1 MTQRIRSAEGVLRV
15 IPPPGHPAILPK
27 SGEPNVLITSA
38 LPYCNNVPHLG
49 NIIGSTLSADVFSRY
64 SRTRNRTTLYI
75 CGTDEYGT
83 ATETQALK
91 EGITPRELCD
101 KYNLVHKA
109 TYEWFDIGFDHFG
122 RTSTPLHTEISQEIY
137 SNLGKHNLLERQ
149 NKAQTYCEGCPK
161 FLADRFVEGICPH
174 CGYEDARGDQCDNCT
189 RTLDAIELIKPRCL
203 VDKTHIVTTRTSAH
217 MYYKLNE
224 VQQRTI
230 DWIKRSWKAG
240 RWSSNSVINSDGE
253 IIDARLNSGLYPTPL
268 TRDLKWGVPVPVEG
282 EDEHG
287 MQGKVLYVWVGAQIF
302 SMLTPFD
309 TLVFQFDAPIG
320 YPSITAN
327 YTPEWKK
334 WWFNPRDVKLYQFM
348 GKDNVYFH
356 TVYWP
361 SVQIGDGRDWT
372 MLHHVSSTEYLN
384 YEGGKFSKSR
394 GRGVFGP
401 AAKETGIPASVWRYY
416 LLSARPE
423 NADSTFSWAEC
434 IAANNNILLNNFGN
448 FVNRA
453 LKFVASQYDSVL
465 PDGGDAPGPL
475 SADDTVDA
483 NFIQEVNELLKV
495 YIDAM
500 EAVKLRLGLQTVML
514 ISGVGNT
521 YLQASGLNKALMTE
535 NPVRC
540 AQVLSRAVNLIYV
553 LSTLI
558 YPFMPAT
565 SEAILDQLNAPA
577 RAVPDVLSN
586 DILAGH
592 TIGKP
597 VHLFKKIEENMA
609 ETFRSKFGGM
619 DPQPE
624 AADPLKAPPL
634 SKRQAA
640 AAKKAATKVDSG
652 PKSPEYLALE
662 AKIQEQGA
670 HVRSLKG
677 QVPKTSE
684 IDAQIAAA
692 VDVLK
697 GLKLE
702 LEGLK

>member
-1 MTQRIRSAEGVLRV
+1 MSQKIRSAEGVLRV

-27 SGEPNVLITSA
+27 SGEPNILITSA

-101 KYNLVHKA
+101 KYHLVHKD

-122 RTSTPLHTEISQEIY
+122 RTSTPLHTEISQEIFT
-137 SNLGKHNLLERQ
+137 NLGKHDLLEKQ

-161 FLADRFVEGICPH
+161 FLADRFVEGICPY

-189 RTLDAIELIKPRCL
+189 RTLDAIELLKPRCL
-203 VDKTHIVTTRTSAH
+203 VDKTHTVTTRTSAH
-217 MYYKLNE
+217 MYFRLNE

-240 RWSSNSVINSDGE
+240 KWSSNSVINNDGE
-253 IIDARLNSGLYPTPL
+253 IIDARLISGLYPTPL
-268 TRDLKWGVPVPVEG
+268 TRDLKWGVPVPIEG
-282 EDEHG
+282 DDEFG
-287 MQGKVLYVWVGAQIF
+287 MEGKVLYVW
-302 SMLTPFD
+302 
-309 TLVFQFDAPIG
+309 FDAPIG

-327 YTPEWKK
+327 YTPEWKQ
-334 WWFNPRDVKLYQFM
+334 WWFNPQDVKLYQFM

-361 SVQIGDGRDWT
+361 SVQLGDGRDWT
-372 MLHHVSSTEYLN
+372 MLHHVNSTEYLN

-448 FVNRA
+448 FVNRT
-453 LKFVASQYDSVL
+453 LKFVASQYNGVL

-475 SADDTVDA
+475 SVTDTVDA
-483 NFIQEVNELLKV
+483 KFVEEVNELLKV

-500 EAVKLRLGLQTVML
+500 EAVKIRLGLQTVML
-514 ISGVGNT
+514 ISGHGNT
-521 YLQASGLNKALMTE
+521 YLQGSGLNKALMTE

-565 SEAILDQLNAPA
+565 SEAILAQLNAPA
-577 RAVPDVLSN
+577 RAVPDVLST

-592 TIGKP
+592 VIGKP
-597 VHLFKKIEENMA
+597 EHLFKKIEENMA
-609 ETFRSKFGGM
+609 ETFRLKFGGI

-624 AADPLKAPPL
+624 AAADPLQAAPPPPL

-640 AAKKAATKVDSG
+640 AAKKAALATKVDNT

-662 AKIQEQGA
+662 AKIQEQGLN
-670 HVRSLKG
+670 VRTLKG

-684 IDAQIAAA
+684 VDAQIAAA

-702 LEGLK
+702 LESLPRS

>member
-1 MTQRIRSAEGVLRV
+1 MTQKIRSAEGVLRI
-15 IPPPGHPAILPK
+15 IPEPGHPAILPK

-101 KYNLVHKA
+101 KYHLVHKA

-122 RTSTPLHTEISQEIY
+122 RTSTPLHTEISQEIF
-137 SNLGKHNLLERQ
+137 SNLGNHGLLEKQ
-149 NKAQTYCEGCPK
+149 VKAQTYCEGCPK

-203 VDKTHIVTTRTSAH
+203 VDKTHVVTTRTSAH

-224 VQQRTI
+224 VQQRSVE
-230 DWIKRSWKAG
+230 WIKRSSKAG
-240 RWSSNSVINSDGE
+240 KWSSNSVINGDGE
-253 IIDARLNSGLYPTPL
+253 IIDARLISGLYPTPL
-268 TRDLKWGVPVPVEG
+268 TRDLKWGVPVPVEEG
-282 EDEHG
+282 DEFG
-287 MQGKVLYVWVGAQIF
+287 MKGKVLYVW
-302 SMLTPFD
+302 
-309 TLVFQFDAPIG
+309 FDAPIG

-334 WWFNPRDVKLYQFM
+334 WWFNPENVKLYQFM

-356 TVYWP
+356 CVYWP

-372 MLHHVSSTEYLN
+372 MLHHISSTEYLN

-416 LLSARPE
+416 LLSSRPE

-434 IAANNNILLNNFGN
+434 ISANNNILLNNFGN
-448 FVNRA
+448 FVNRT
-453 LKFVASQYDSVL
+453 LKFVASQYASVL
-465 PDGGDAPGPL
+465 PDGGDTPGPL
-475 SADDTVDA
+475 SIDDPVDA
-483 NFIQEVNELLKV
+483 KFLQDVNELLKV

-500 EAVKLRLGLQTVML
+500 DAVKLRLGLQTVML
-514 ISGVGNT
+514 ISGHGNT
-521 YLQASGLNKALMTE
+521 YLQASGLNKALMAE

-565 SEAILDQLNAPA
+565 SEAILVQLNAPA

-586 DILAGH
+586 DILSGH
-592 TIGKP
+592 MIGKP
-597 VHLFKKIEENMA
+597 EHLFKKIEENMA
-609 ETFRSKFGGM
+609 ETFRLKFGGM

-624 AADPLKAPPL
+624 AGTDPLQAPPL

-640 AAKKAATKVDSG
+640 AAKKAASAKADNT
-652 PKSPEYLALE
+652 PKSAEYLSLE
-662 AKIQEQGA
+662 AKIQEQGL

-677 QVPKTSE
+677 QVPKTGE
-684 IDAQIAAA
+684 VDAQIAAA

-702 LEGLK
+702 LEALPRS

>member
-1 MTQRIRSAEGVLRV
+1 MAQKIRSAEGVLRV
-15 IPPPGHPAILPK
+15 IPAPGHPAIT
-27 SGEPNVLITSA
+27 EYLITSA

-49 NIIGSTLSADVFSRY
+49 NIIGSTLSADVFS
-64 SRTRNRTTLYI
+64 RTTLYI

-101 KYNLVHKA
+101 KYHLVHKD

-122 RTSTPLHTEISQEIY
+122 RTSTPLHTEISQEIF
-137 SNLGKHNLLERQ
+137 SNLGKHNLLEKQ

-203 VDKTHIVTTRTSAH
+203 VDKTHTVTTRTSAH
-217 MYYKLNE
+217 MYFRLNE
-224 VQQRTI
+224 VQPRTM
-230 DWIKRSWKAG
+230 DWIKQSWKAG
-240 RWSSNSVINSDGE
+240 KWSSNSVINGDGE
-253 IIDARLNSGLYPTPL
+253 IIDARVISGLYPTPL
-268 TRDLKWGVPVPVEG
+268 TRDLKWGVPVPIEKGDEFGMEG
-282 EDEHG
+282 
-287 MQGKVLYVWVGAQIF
+287 K
-302 SMLTPFD
+302 
-309 TLVFQFDAPIG
+309 FDAPIG

-334 WWFNPRDVKLYQFM
+334 WWFNPKDVTLYQFM

-361 SVQIGDGRDWT
+361 SVQLGDGRDWT
-372 MLHHVSSTEYLN
+372 MLHHVNSTEYLN

-434 IAANNNILLNNFGN
+434 SRLQVASFGN

-453 LKFVASQYDSVL
+453 LKFVSSQYDGVL
-465 PDGGDAPGPL
+465 PDSGDTPGPIFV
-475 SADDTVDA
+475 DDAVDA
-483 NFIQEVNELLKV
+483 KFVTEVNELLKV

-514 ISGVGNT
+514 ISSLGNT

-565 SEAILDQLNAPA
+565 SEAILAQLNAPA
-577 RAVPDVLSN
+577 RAVPDVLST

-597 VHLFKKIEENMA
+597 EHLFKKIEESMA
-609 ETFRSKFGGM
+609 ETFRLKFGGI
-619 DPQPE
+619 DPPAE
-624 AADPLKAPPL
+624 ATADPLQATPATAPL

-640 AAKKAATKVDSG
+640 AAKKAALAAKADTG
-652 PKSPEYLALE
+652 PKSPEYTALE
-662 AKIQEQGA
+662 AKIQEQGV
-670 HVRSLKG
+670 HVRTLKG

-684 IDAQIAAA
+684 VDAQIAAA

-702 LEGLK
+702 LEALPRA

>member
-1 MTQRIRSAEGVLRV
+1 MSQKIRSAEGVLRV

-27 SGEPNVLITSA
+27 TGEPNVLITSA

-101 KYNLVHKA
+101 KYHLVHKD

-122 RTSTPLHTEISQEIY
+122 RTSTPLHTEISQEIFT
-137 SNLGKHNLLERQ
+137 NLGKHNLLEKQ

-161 FLADRFVEGICPH
+161 FLADRFVEGICPY

-189 RTLDAIELIKPRCL
+189 RTLDAIELLKPRCL
-203 VDKTHIVTTRTSAH
+203 VDKTHTVTTRTSAH
-217 MYYKLNE
+217 MYFRLNE
-224 VQQRTI
+224 VQLRTI

-240 RWSSNSVINSDGE
+240 KWSSNSVINNDGE
-253 IIDARLNSGLYPTPL
+253 IIDARLISGLYPTPL
-268 TRDLKWGVPVPVEG
+268 TRDLKWGVPVPIEG
-282 EDEHG
+282 DDEFG
-287 MQGKVLYVWVGAQIF
+287 MGGKVLYVW
-302 SMLTPFD
+302 
-309 TLVFQFDAPIG
+309 FDAPIG

-327 YTPEWKK
+327 YTPEWKQ
-334 WWFNPRDVKLYQFM
+334 WWFNPTDVKLYQFM

-361 SVQIGDGRDWT
+361 SVQLGDGRDWT
-372 MLHHVSSTEYLN
+372 MLHHVNSTEYLN

-416 LLSARPE
+416 LLSSRPE

-448 FVNRA
+448 FVNRT
-453 LKFVASQYDSVL
+453 LKFVASQYNGVL
-465 PDGGDAPGPL
+465 PAGGDAPGPL
-475 SADDTVDA
+475 SVTDTVDA
-483 NFIQEVNELLKV
+483 KFVEEVNELLKV

-514 ISGVGNT
+514 ISGHGNT

-565 SEAILDQLNAPA
+565 SEAILAQLNAPA
-577 RAVPDVLSN
+577 RAVPDVLST

-597 VHLFKKIEENMA
+597 EHLFKKIEENMA
-609 ETFRSKFGGM
+609 ETFRLKFGGI
-619 DPQPE
+619 DPLPE
-624 AADPLKAPPL
+624 AAADPLQAAPPPL

-640 AAKKAATKVDSG
+640 AAKKAALAAKVDNT

-662 AKIQEQGA
+662 AKIQEQGLN
-670 HVRSLKG
+670 VRALKV

-684 IDAQIAAA
+684 VDAQIAAA

-702 LEGLK
+702 LESLPRS

>member
-1 MTQRIRSAEGVLRV
+1 MAQKIRSAEGVLRV

-101 KYNLVHKA
+101 KYHLVHKE

-122 RTSTPLHTEISQEIY
+122 RTSTPLHTQISQEIY
-137 SNLGKHNLLERQ
+137 SNLGKHGLLEKQ

-203 VDKTHIVTTRTSAH
+203 VDKTHTVTTRTSAH
-217 MYYKLNE
+217 MYYRLNE
-224 VQQRTI
+224 VQHRTI
-230 DWIKRSWKAG
+230 DWIKQSWKAG
-240 RWSSNSVINSDGE
+240 KWSSNSVINGDGE
-253 IIDARLNSGLYPTPL
+253 IIDARLISGLYPTPL
-268 TRDLKWGVPVPVEG
+268 TRDLKWGVPVPIEG
-282 EDEHG
+282 DDEFG
-287 MQGKVLYVWVGAQIF
+287 MQGKVLYVW
-302 SMLTPFD
+302 
-309 TLVFQFDAPIG
+309 FDAPIG

-334 WWFNPRDVKLYQFM
+334 WWFNPQDVKLYQFM

-361 SVQIGDGRDWT
+361 SVQLGDGRDWT
-372 MLHHVSSTEYLN
+372 MLHHVNSTEYLN

-448 FVNRA
+448 FVNRT

-475 SADDTVDA
+475 SVDDTVDA
-483 NFIQEVNELLKV
+483 KFVEEVNELLKV

-514 ISGVGNT
+514 ISSHGNT

-565 SEAILDQLNAPA
+565 SDAILTQLNAPA
-577 RAVPDVLSN
+577 RAVPEVLST

-597 VHLFKKIEENMA
+597 DHLFKKIEENMA
-609 ETFRSKFGGM
+609 ETFRLKFGGM
-619 DPQPE
+619 EPQPE
-624 AADPLKAPPL
+624 ASAADPLQAAPPL

-640 AAKKAATKVDSG
+640 AAKKAALAAKVDNG

-662 AKIQEQGA
+662 AKIQEQGL

-684 IDAQIAAA
+684 VDAQIAAA
-692 VDVLK
+692 VEVLK

-702 LEGLK
+702 LEALPRS

>member
-1 MTQRIRSAEGVLRV
+1 MTQRIRSAEGILRV

-49 NIIGSTLSADVFSRY
+49 NIIGSTLSADVFSRCV
-64 SRTRNRTTLYI
+64 RTTLYI

-101 KYNLVHKA
+101 K
-109 TYEWFDIGFDHFG
+109 FDHFG
-122 RTSTPLHTEISQEIY
+122 RTSTPLHTQISQEIF
-137 SNLGKHNLLERQ
+137 SNLGKHNLLEKQ
-149 NKAQTYCEGCPK
+149 EKAQTYCEGCPK

-203 VDKTHIVTTRTSAH
+203 VDKTHTVTTRTSAH
-217 MYYKLNE
+217 MYFRLNE
-224 VQQRTI
+224 VQPRTM
-230 DWIKRSWKAG
+230 DWIKH
-240 RWSSNSVINSDGE
+240 
-253 IIDARLNSGLYPTPL
+253 ARLISGLYPTPL
-268 TRDLKWGVPVPVEG
+268 TRDLKWGFLLIS
-282 EDEHG
+282 D
-287 MQGKVLYVWVGAQIF
+287 VWHH
-302 SMLTPFD
+302 
-309 TLVFQFDAPIG
+309 
-320 YPSITAN
+320 AN

-334 WWFNPRDVKLYQFM
+334 WWFNPKDVTLYQFM

-361 SVQIGDGRDWT
+361 SVQLGDGRDWT
-372 MLHHVSSTEYLN
+372 MLHHINST
-384 YEGGKFSKSR
+384 G

-416 LLSARPE
+416 LLSSRPE

-448 FVNRA
+448 FVNRT

-465 PDGGDAPGPL
+465 PDSGDAPGPV
-475 SADDTVDA
+475 SIDDPADRKFV
-483 NFIQEVNELLKV
+483 QEVNELLKV

-514 ISGVGNT
+514 ISGLGNT
-521 YLQASGLNKALMTE
+521 YLQASDPA
-535 NPVRC
+535 RC

-565 SEAILDQLNAPA
+565 SDAILAQLNAPA
-577 RAVPDVLSN
+577 RAVPDVLAI

-592 TIGKP
+592 TIGTP
-597 VHLFKKIEENMA
+597 AHLFKKIEENMA
-609 ETFRSKFGGM
+609 ETFRLTHS
-619 DPQPE
+619 
-624 AADPLKAPPL
+624 A
-634 SKRQAA
+634 
-640 AAKKAATKVDSG
+640 V
-652 PKSPEYLALE
+652 LE
-662 AKIQEQGA
+662 T
-670 HVRSLKG
+670 RML
-677 QVPKTSE
+677 
-684 IDAQIAAA
+684 IA
-692 VDVLK
+692 
-697 GLKLE
+697 
-702 LEGLK
+702 

>member
-1 MTQRIRSAEGVLRV
+1 MAQKIRSAAGVLRV
-15 IPPPGHPAILPK
+15 IPEPGHPAILPK

-91 EGITPRELCD
+91 EGISPRELCD
-101 KYNLVHKA
+101 KYHLVHKA

-122 RTSTPLHTEISQEIY
+122 RTSTPLHTEISQEIF
-137 SNLGKHNLLERQ
+137 SNLGKHDLLEKQ

-189 RTLDAIELIKPRCL
+189 RTLDAVELIKPRCL
-203 VDKTHIVTTRTSAH
+203 VDKTHTVTTRTSAH
-217 MYYKLNE
+217 MYFRLNE
-224 VQQRTI
+224 VQHRTI
-230 DWIKRSWKAG
+230 DWIKQSWKAG
-240 RWSSNSVINSDGE
+240 KWASNSVINGDGE
-253 IIDARLNSGLYPTPL
+253 IIDARLISGLYPTPL
-268 TRDLKWGVPVPVEG
+268 TRDLKWGVPVPVEAG
-282 EDEHG
+282 DEFG
-287 MQGKVLYVWVGAQIF
+287 MQGKVLYVW
-302 SMLTPFD
+302 
-309 TLVFQFDAPIG
+309 FDAPIG

-334 WWFNPRDVKLYQFM
+334 WWFNPKDVTLYQFM

-361 SVQIGDGRDWT
+361 SVQLGDGRDWT
-372 MLHHVSSTEYLN
+372 MLHHVNSTEYLN

-416 LLSARPE
+416 LLSSRPE

-448 FVNRA
+448 FVNRT
-453 LKFVASQYDSVL
+453 LKFVASQYNSVL
-465 PDGGDAPGPL
+465 PDGGDTPGPIPL
-475 SADDTVDA
+475 DDAADAKFVE
-483 NFIQEVNELLKV
+483 EVNELLKV

-500 EAVKLRLGLQTVML
+500 DAVKLRLGLQTVMHV
-514 ISGVGNT
+514 SGLGNT

-565 SEAILDQLNAPA
+565 SEAILVQLNAPA
-577 RAVPDVLSN
+577 RAVPTVLST

-597 VHLFKKIEENMA
+597 DHLFKKIEESMA
-609 ETFRSKFGGM
+609 ETFRLKFGGI
-619 DPQPE
+619 DPPAE
-624 AADPLKAPPL
+624 ATADPLQATPAAAAPPL

-640 AAKKAATKVDSG
+640 AAKKAAAAAKVDTG
-652 PKSPEYLALE
+652 PKSPEYIALE
-662 AKIQEQGA
+662 AKIQEQGVQ
-670 HVRSLKG
+670 VRTLKG

-684 IDAQIAAA
+684 VDAQIAAA
-692 VDVLK
+692 VEVLK

-702 LEGLK
+702 LEALPK